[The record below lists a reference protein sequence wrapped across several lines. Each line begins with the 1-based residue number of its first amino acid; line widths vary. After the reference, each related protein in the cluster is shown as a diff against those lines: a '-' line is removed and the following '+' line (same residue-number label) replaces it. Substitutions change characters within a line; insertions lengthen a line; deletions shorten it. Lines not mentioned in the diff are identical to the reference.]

1 MKWASYYVTLALLV
15 APLAVTAQY
24 SSTSSSTSTDPIAPM
39 LSSDGGGAGG
49 KTPGKAV
56 STMGPFSEFALGGG
70 VGTMGVN
77 LELATNLS
85 RNLNIRGTGNLFKY
99 NINNIS
105 TDGFNLAGQV
115 NFGTGGVSLDYYPW
129 ASHGFRLSPGVIF
142 YNTNQITASATGA
155 AGSDLKLAGT
165 VYYTDT
171 GTSSPMAMNAILGL
185 NHYKQAFT
193 MTTGWGNMIPRNG
206 GHFSVPFEIGA
217 AVTGTPTI
225 NVALSGYGCTN
236 QEDASDNGES
246 CINMATNSSAQ
257 ASLNSQLST
266 WETDLNKLKVYP
278 ILTIGIAFSF
288 NVR

>member
-1 MKWASYYVTLALLV
+1 MKWTSYYVTLALLA
-15 APLAVTAQY
+15 APLAAAAQ
-24 SSTSSSTSTDPIAPM
+24 SSSTSLDPSAPV
-39 LSSDGGGAGG
+39 LSADGGAGGG
-49 KTPGKAV
+49 KTPGKAI
-56 STMGPFSEFALGGG
+56 SSEGPFSEFALGGG
-70 VGTMGVN
+70 VGLMGVN

-85 RNLNIRGTGNLFKY
+85 QHLNLRGTGNLFKY

-115 NFGTGGVSLDYYPW
+115 NFGTAGASLDYFPS
-129 ASHGFRLSPGVIF
+129 ANHGFRLSPGVIF

-155 AGSDLKLAGT
+155 AGSSLKLAGT

-171 GTSSPMAMNAILGL
+171 GSSSPMAMNATLGL

-217 AVTGTPTI
+217 AVTGTPTL
-225 NVALSGYGCTN
+225 NVLLSGNACTN

-246 CINMATNSSAQ
+246 CINMATNASAQ
-257 ASLNSQLST
+257 ASLNSQLSK

-278 ILTIGIAFSF
+278 ILTIGISYAF
-288 NVR
+288 RTR